1 MPTCACR
8 VEKHTQR
15 GAKPGG
21 VRFIGQRSA
30 LHMHVFY
37 LKLFFLSF
45 IQKQSIIIHKQALP
59 DSPFT
64 ACHSTWDGEC

>member
-1 MPTCACR
+1 M
-8 VEKHTQR
+8 QR
-15 GAKPGG
+15 GAKPGE

-30 LHMHVFY
+30 LHMLVFC

-59 DSPFT
+59 DSTST
-64 ACHSTWDGEC
+64 ACHSTWDVEC